1 MRDPSDEELTLRL
14 IEAEHW
20 VATLRRDQQ
29 FLGTAFVTARRH
41 VESLPELTAEESSEF
56 IAVQNQLIIAQQ
68 KAFGAK
74 VVNVSCLMNHA
85 FDKKGQ
91 GEPHVHYHFKPRY
104 AAAVKFVGQEFTDEQ
119 FGQYISMKK
128 PHIVGLPDAA
138 QIAETIKN
146 GLSRR

>member
-1 MRDPSDEELTLRL
+1 MRDPSDEELALRL
-14 IEAEHW
+14 IEADHW

-56 IAVQNQLIIAQQ
+56 ITVQNQLIIAQQ

-85 FDKKGQ
+85 FDKNGQ

-104 AAAVKFVGQEFTDEQ
+104 AAAVKFAGQEFTDKQ
-119 FGQYISMKK
+119 FGEYISVKK
-128 PHIVGLPDAA
+128 PHVVGLPDAI
-138 QIAETIKN
+138 QIAETIRS
-146 GLSRR
+146 SRMY